1 MIALDRARH
10 PWRMETM
17 LPRLKQ
23 ALIVMAGIVAVLWLI
38 EGIDTLL
45 RHALDSFGIVP
56 RQLSGL
62 SGIAVAPL
70 LHAGFA
76 HVAANSIPLFAL
88 GSVVWTEGIK
98 RWLTTIVTTWLSS
111 GVFAWL
117 IGPAQAVVIGAS
129 GVIFG
134 LITYLIVRGFLSR
147 SWILL
152 AIGLVVMFAYGYALL
167 GIFPWAVGPHVA
179 WQGHLGGALG
189 GVLAAWLL
197 HRNSRKTRTR
207 PVI

>member
-1 MIALDRARH
+1 MQTI
-10 PWRMETM
+10 

-23 ALIVMAGIVAVLWLI
+23 ALLVMAGIIAALWLI
-38 EGIDTLL
+38 EVVDVLVAN
-45 RHALDSFGIVP
+45 RLDQFGILP
-56 RQLSGL
+56 RNLAGL
-62 SGIAVAPL
+62 DGIVFAPL

-76 HVAANSIPLFAL
+76 HLAANSVPLFAL
-88 GSVVWTEGIK
+88 GTVLWTEGVRK
-98 RWLTTIVTTWLSS
+98 WVVTVVTSWLTS

-117 IGPAQAVVIGAS
+117 LGPVQSVVVGAS

-134 LITYLIVRGFLSR
+134 LITYLVVRGFLSR
-147 SWILL
+147 SWWHL
-152 AIGLVVMFAYGYALL
+152 ALGLVVMFAYGYALL

-179 WQGHLGGALG
+179 WQGHLGGAVG

-197 HRNSRKTRTR
+197 HRRAAAKAR

>member
-1 MIALDRARH
+1 MQTI
-10 PWRMETM
+10 

-23 ALIVMAGIVAVLWLI
+23 ALFVMAGVVGGLWVI
-38 EGIDTLL
+38 ELVDTFTQHSLDALGGI
-45 RHALDSFGIVP
+45 IP
-56 RQLSGL
+56 RQLDGL
-62 SGIAVAPL
+62 DGIVFAPF

-76 HVAANSIPLFAL
+76 HLAANSVPLFAL
-88 GSVVWTEGIK
+88 GTVLWTEGLKKWLVTIATS
-98 RWLTTIVTTWLSS
+98 WLTS
-111 GVFAWL
+111 GVFAWVV
-117 IGPAQAVVIGAS
+117 GPVQAVIVGAS

-147 SWILL
+147 SWVHLS
-152 AIGLVVMFAYGYALL
+152 IGLVVMFLYGYTLL
-167 GIFPWAVGPHVA
+167 GVFPWAVGPHVA

-197 HRNSRKTRTR
+197 HRRSQRQRVR

>member
-1 MIALDRARH
+1 MQLI
-10 PWRMETM
+10 

-23 ALIVMAGIVAVLWLI
+23 ALLVMAGIVAALWVVEVVDTITQHSLDVLG
-38 EGIDTLL
+38 GIL
-45 RHALDSFGIVP
+45 P
-56 RQLSGL
+56 RQLDGL
-62 SGIAVAPL
+62 DGILFSPL

-76 HVAANSIPLFAL
+76 HLAANSVPLFAL
-88 GSVVWTEGIK
+88 GTVLWTEGIK
-98 RWLTTIVTTWLSS
+98 KWLVTVGTSWLSS
-111 GVFAWL
+111 GVFAWVV
-117 IGPAQAVVIGAS
+117 GPVQTVIVGAS

-147 SWILL
+147 SWVHLV
-152 AIGLVVMFAYGYALL
+152 IGLVVMALYGYALL
-167 GIFPWAVGPHVA
+167 GVFPWAVGPHVA

-197 HRNSRKTRTR
+197 HRRSQRPKVR